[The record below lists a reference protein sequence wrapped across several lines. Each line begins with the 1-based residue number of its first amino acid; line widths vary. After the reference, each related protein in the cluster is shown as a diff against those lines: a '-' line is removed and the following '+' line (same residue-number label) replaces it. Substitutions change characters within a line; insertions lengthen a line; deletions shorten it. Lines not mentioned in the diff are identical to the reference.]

1 MTCIAATASIF
12 SMYGLLSNFDGSPIN
27 LNFLIFKWLIVCI
40 EDNELVYSRKSN
52 KNTVCG
58 RFSIYEHYYGSNGH
72 KSGLPAVDI
81 GVAVEGKA
89 EGCGGTGK
97 GKCMGWTC

>member
-1 MTCIAATASIF
+1 M
-12 SMYGLLSNFDGSPIN
+12 
-27 LNFLIFKWLIVCI
+27 
-40 EDNELVYSRKSN
+40 YSRKSN

-72 KSGLPAVDI
+72 ESGLPTLVV

-97 GKCMGWTC
+97 GKYFGVDIHSQIRVNIVGNMIS

>member
-1 MTCIAATASIF
+1 M
-12 SMYGLLSNFDGSPIN
+12 SPN
-27 LNFLIFKWLIVCI
+27 LGYKNQLQSI

-72 KSGLPAVDI
+72 KSGLPAVDV

>member
-1 MTCIAATASIF
+1 MAQVSI
-12 SMYGLLSNFDGSPIN
+12 SWGCPISH
-27 LNFLIFKWLIVCI
+27 IT
-40 EDNELVYSRKSN
+40 LVYSRKSN

-72 KSGLPAVDI
+72 KSGLPAVDV

-97 GKCMGWTC
+97 GKCMGWAC